1 MAKDIPWALFFMM
14 HYLEKLHTILSQG
27 RIEMITHIEITQTDL
42 HKRIRRQEIRL
53 GGNRK
58 LKIYGTL
65 QCGSGKKMKRDNR
78 IFFSTESN
86 AIQNGFRPCGHCMKQ
101 QYQTW
106 KNGLI

>member
-1 MAKDIPWALFFMM
+1 MIR
-14 HYLEKLHTILSQG
+14 HT
-27 RIEMITHIEITQTDL
+27 EIAQPDL
-42 HKRIRRQEIRL
+42 HKRIRRYEIRL

-65 QCGSGKKMKRDNR
+65 RCNSGKKMKSDNR
-78 IFFSTESN
+78 VFFSTEN
-86 AIQNGFRPCGHCMKQ
+86 EAIQNGFRPCGHCMKQ

>member
-1 MAKDIPWALFFMM
+1 MIR
-14 HYLEKLHTILSQG
+14 HT
-27 RIEMITHIEITQTDL
+27 EIAQPDL
-42 HKRIRRQEIRL
+42 HKRIRQREIRL

-65 QCGSGKKMKRDNR
+65 RCNSGKKMKSDNR
-78 IFFSTESN
+78 VFFSTEN
-86 AIQNGFRPCGHCMKQ
+86 EAIQNGFRPCGHCMKQ

>member
-1 MAKDIPWALFFMM
+1 MIR
-14 HYLEKLHTILSQG
+14 HT
-27 RIEMITHIEITQTDL
+27 EIAQPDL
-42 HKRIRRQEIRL
+42 HKRIRRYEIRL

-65 QCGSGKKMKRDNR
+65 RCNSGKKMKSDNR
-78 IFFSTESN
+78 VFFSTEN
-86 AIQNGFRPCGHCMKQ
+86 EAIQNGFRPCGQCMKQ